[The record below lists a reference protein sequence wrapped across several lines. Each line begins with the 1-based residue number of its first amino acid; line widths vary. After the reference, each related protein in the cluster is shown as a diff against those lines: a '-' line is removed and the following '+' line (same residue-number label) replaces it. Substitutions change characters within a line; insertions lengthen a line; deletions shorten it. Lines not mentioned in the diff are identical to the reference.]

1 MSFVKHFALQGQLQ
15 YKTAGTNKPKNINTP
30 TQRGK
35 SFIQYTEILGK
46 NAASG
51 TEYQLRK
58 MENVTNIHDDT
69 KRDKKG
75 NL

>member
-1 MSFVKHFALQGQLQ
+1 MA
-15 YKTAGTNKPKNINTP
+15 TTNKPKIINTP
-30 TQRGK
+30 TQREK

-51 TEYQLRK
+51 TESQLRK

-69 KRDKKG
+69 KPDKKG
-75 NL
+75 IL